1 MQNRSDDLN
10 RQGFSHKGIYTFD
23 LLFAV
28 LVVLVMFYF
37 AVSTATEFNREL
49 STTHSEYE
57 GRHKAFL
64 VSEQIVS
71 RDIAV
76 SDTQTYQNYI
86 DTAKL
91 SRINTTKY
99 LREFRINAM
108 NVSTSFSDSVSGGTS
123 DSSNIYCY
131 RRIILVQD
139 ILSYPGTLRVC
150 IQQD

>member
-1 MQNRSDDLN
+1 MQNLLDDSAGP
-10 RQGFSHKGIYTFD
+10 QPTHKGIYTFD

-28 LVVLVMFYF
+28 LVVLIMFYF
-37 AVSTATEFNREL
+37 AASTAMEFSKEL
-49 STTHSEYE
+49 AYTHSENE

-76 SDTQTYQNYI
+76 SDTQTHQNYI
-86 DTAKL
+86 DPAKL

-99 LREFRINAM
+99 LQEFRINTISI
-108 NVSTSFSDSVSGGTS
+108 STSFSDSVSGGES
-123 DSSNIYCY
+123 ASSNIYCY
-131 RRIILVQD
+131 KRIVLVRD

-150 IQQD
+150 IQT